1 MEALYF
7 MKKPTLVIMAAGMG
21 SRYGG
26 LKQIDPMDEY
36 GNVLMDFSVFDAVR
50 AGFEDVVFIIKHAI
64 EDDFKAAIGDRLS
77 KHVNVSYAFQELSML
92 PDGFTV
98 PEGRVKPW
106 GTAHAVLCAK
116 DVIHGPFAALN
127 ADDFYGAGAFKE
139 VYDFLT
145 TAHPDNEHAI
155 VGYKVTET
163 LTDFGSVSRGICE
176 VRDGYLSDIHER
188 TKVVKTEDGAA
199 YTEDDGQTYI
209 PIPRDATVSMNFWG
223 FNDSFLDVLSESFP
237 RFLKTAI
244 VENPL
249 KCEDY
254 LPETVRR
261 ALGQGAIRVKL
272 LTSPDRWHGVTHKD
286 DKPQVVAAIKRLKEQ
301 GVYPERLW
309 K

>member
-1 MEALYF
+1 M
-7 MKKPTLVIMAAGMG
+7 
-21 SRYGG
+21 
-26 LKQIDPMDEY
+26 
-36 GNVLMDFSVFDAVR
+36 
-50 AGFEDVVFIIKHAI
+50 
-64 EDDFKAAIGDRLS
+64 
-77 KHVNVSYAFQELSML
+77 
-92 PDGFTV
+92 
-98 PEGRVKPW
+98 
-106 GTAHAVLCAK
+106 
-116 DVIHGPFAALN
+116 
-127 ADDFYGAGAFKE
+127 
-139 VYDFLT
+139 
-145 TAHPDNEHAI
+145 
-155 VGYKVTET
+155 
-163 LTDFGSVSRGICE
+163 
-176 VRDGYLSDIHER
+176 
-188 TKVVKTEDGAA
+188 KTEDGAA

-223 FNDSFLDVLSESFP
+223 FNESFLDVLSESFP